1 MEPAGGEAVD
11 ARAATIRAF
20 HEAREAGDA
29 GRIAEAALNLPSGQ
43 QFGEH
48 PGQIPALIHE
58 AYVAAADPPM
68 QARLAAALARAWVY
82 GGDPPRGAPFADQ
95 AVAVADR
102 LGDPVIL
109 ADALDAALLSRWGP
123 DDFTE
128 RLQLSVR
135 LADTAAHLTATEP
148 RLSAHLWRLTT
159 AWECL
164 DVIAVQRQLRALD
177 VLAGET
183 GSPRAAFFAGA
194 RRAMYALVTEELEE
208 ADRLIA
214 RTGELGA
221 STTEPDVEAV
231 THGLAATRAQRA
243 ADTGALR
250 REAAAYEEYG
260 TEQGIPSVSAQGA
273 LLWLHAGE
281 PGRARALQQQIAG
294 GGLGSLP
301 RDVYF
306 LLTVCLLVEIAAEL
320 KIEQV
325 AADGARLL
333 EPYAGRAVLN
343 AGAVAFH
350 GVVDEYLA
358 RAQASLGRPGAAGW
372 RHSAV
377 SCYERIG
384 ARWWRDRLAGAP
396 GGAAPATAVT
406 VHFRPN
412 DAAGWI
418 IGRDGA
424 TAVLPDVKGLHYLRH
439 LLQRPGLDVEAVDL
453 AAAVAGHP
461 GVTISQ
467 GEADVID
474 AQAASAYRA
483 RLADIDTELSE
494 AESWADGSRSGRLRL
509 EREALLGEI
518 AAAAGLGGR
527 RRQFTSA
534 QERARIAVR
543 KAIVAA
549 LQRIEEHDSSLARQL
564 RDCVRTGSAC
574 RYDPDPARPVAWIL
588 DR

>member
-1 MEPAGGEAVD
+1 MEPAGGRAVD
-11 ARAATIRAF
+11 ARTAAIRAF
-20 HEAREAGDA
+20 HQAREAGDA
-29 GRIAEAALNLPSGQ
+29 GRMAEAALSLPSGQ

-58 AYVAAADPPM
+58 AYAAAADPPVR
-68 QARLAAALARAWVY
+68 ARLAAALARAWVY
-82 GGDPPRGAPFADQ
+82 GGDPPRGVPFADQ
-95 AVAVADR
+95 AVAAADR
-102 LGDPVIL
+102 IGDPAVL

-128 RLQLSVR
+128 RLRLSVR

-164 DVIAVQRQLRALD
+164 DLIAVQRQLRALD

-183 GSPRAAFFAGA
+183 GSPRAGFFAGA
-194 RRAMYALVTEELEE
+194 RRAMYALVAGDLDE

-214 RTGELGA
+214 RAGELAAGT
-221 STTEPDVEAV
+221 SEPDAEAV
-231 THGLAATRAQRA
+231 THGLAAARAQRA
-243 ADTGALR
+243 GDIGTLR

-260 TEQGIPSVSAQGA
+260 TGQGIPSVSAQAA

-281 PGRARALQQQIAG
+281 PGRARALQQQVAG
-294 GGLGSLP
+294 AGLGAIP

-306 LLTVCLLVEIAAEL
+306 LLTVGLLVEVAAAL

-350 GVVDEYLA
+350 GVVDEYLS
-358 RAQASLGRPGAAGW
+358 RAQALLGRPGAAGW
-372 RHSAV
+372 RDSAV

-396 GGAAPATAVT
+396 GGAAPATPVT
-406 VHFRPN
+406 VHFLPN
-412 DAAGWI
+412 DAAGWT

-424 TAVLPDVKGLHYLRH
+424 TAVLPDVKGLHYLRY
-439 LLQRPGLDVEAVDL
+439 LLARPGLDVAAAEL
-453 AAAVAGHP
+453 AAAAAGHP
-461 GVTISQ
+461 GVTVAQ
-467 GEADVID
+467 GDAGVID
-474 AQAASAYRA
+474 AQAARAYRA
-483 RLADIDTELSE
+483 RLADIDAELSE
-494 AESWADGSRSGRLRL
+494 AESWADGSRAGRLRL

-518 AAAAGLGGR
+518 AATAGLGGR
-527 RRQFTSA
+527 RRRFTSA
-534 QERARIAVR
+534 QERARVAVR
-543 KAIVAA
+543 KAIVSA

-564 RDCVRTGSAC
+564 RDCVRTGRAC
-574 RYDPDPARPVAWIL
+574 RYDPDPARPVTWL
-588 DR
+588 LGR

>member
-1 MEPAGGEAVD
+1 MEPAGGNAAD
-11 ARAATIRAF
+11 ARSAAVRAF
-20 HEAREAGDA
+20 HEARTAGDA
-29 GRIAEAALNLPSGQ
+29 GRVAEAALSLPSGQ

-58 AYVAAADPPM
+58 AYVAAEEPPM

-82 GGDPPRGAPFADQ
+82 GGDAPRGVPFADQ
-95 AVAVADR
+95 AVSLADR
-102 LGDPVIL
+102 IGDPVIL
-109 ADALDAALLSRWGP
+109 ADALDAGLLSRWGP

-128 RLQLSVR
+128 RLRLSVR

-183 GSPRAAFFAGA
+183 GSPRAAFFAAA
-194 RRAMYALVTEELEE
+194 RRAMYALVAEELDA

-214 RTGELGA
+214 RTRELGE
-221 STTEPDVEAV
+221 STAEPDVEAV
-231 THGLAATRAQRA
+231 THSLAATRAQRA
-243 ADTGALR
+243 ADAGALR
-250 REAAAYEEYG
+250 REAAAYEAYG
-260 TEQGIPSVSAQGA
+260 TGQGMPSVTAQGA
-273 LLWLHAGE
+273 LLWLQAGE
-281 PGRARALQQQIAG
+281 PGRALALQRQIAG
-294 GGLGSLP
+294 PGLDSLP

-306 LLTVCLLVEIAAEL
+306 LLTVALLVEIAAAL
-320 KIEQV
+320 KDERT
-325 AADGARLL
+325 AADGGRLL

-343 AGAVAFH
+343 AGAMFH
-350 GVVDEYLA
+350 GVVDEYLF
-358 RAQASLGRPGAAGW
+358 RAYRSLGHPDAAGW

-384 ARWWRDRLAGAP
+384 ASWWRDRLAGAP
-396 GGAAPATAVT
+396 DGAASPAAVT
-406 VHFRPN
+406 VHFHPN
-412 DAAGWI
+412 ETGWSV
-418 IGRDGA
+418 GRDGA
-424 TAVLPDVKGLHYLRH
+424 TAVLPDVKGLHYLWH

-467 GEADVID
+467 GDADVID
-474 AQAASAYRA
+474 AQAVSAYRA
-483 RLADIDTELSE
+483 RLADIDAELSE
-494 AESWADGSRSGRLRL
+494 AEAWADGSRSGRLRL
-509 EREALLGEI
+509 EREALLDEI

-543 KAIVAA
+543 KAIVSA
-549 LQRIEEHDSSLARQL
+549 LQRIEQHDSSLARQL

-574 RYDPDPARPVAWIL
+574 RYDPDPARPVAWVL
-588 DR
+588 DP

>member
-1 MEPAGGEAVD
+1 MEAAGEKAD
-11 ARAATIRAF
+11 ARTAAIRAF
-20 HEAREAGDA
+20 HQARDAGDTE
-29 GRIAEAALNLPSGQ
+29 RMAEAALSLPSGQ

-48 PGQIPALIHE
+48 PGQIPALVHE

-82 GGDPPRGAPFADQ
+82 GGDAPRGVPFAEK
-95 AVAVADR
+95 AVSIADGI
-102 LGDPVIL
+102 GDPLIL

-123 DDFTE
+123 DDFTG

-148 RLSAHLWRLTT
+148 RLSAYLWRLTT

-183 GSPRAAFFAGA
+183 GSPRVAFFAGA
-194 RRAMYALVTEELEE
+194 RRAMYALVAGELDE

-214 RTGELGA
+214 RAGELGA
-221 STTEPDVEAV
+221 STAEPDVEAV
-231 THGLAATRAQRA
+231 THSLAATRAQRA
-243 ADTGALR
+243 ADTDALR
-250 REAAAYEEYG
+250 REAAAYEAYG
-260 TEQGIPSVSAQGA
+260 AGQGMPSMSAHA
-273 LLWLHAGE
+273 ARLWLEAGE
-281 PGRARALQQQIAG
+281 PDRALALQHQITGA
-294 GGLGSLP
+294 GLGSVP
-301 RDVYF
+301 RDVGF
-306 LLTVCLLVEIAAEL
+306 LLTVTALVEVAAEL
-320 KIEQV
+320 KVEQI
-325 AADGARLL
+325 AADGVRLL

-343 AGAVAFH
+343 AGAMFH
-350 GVVDEYLA
+350 GVVDEYLF
-358 RAQASLGRPGAAGW
+358 RAHLSLGRADAAGW

-384 ARWWRDRLAGAP
+384 ARWWRDRLAG
-396 GGAAPATAVT
+396 GSDGAARPAAVT
-406 VHFRPN
+406 VHFHPN
-412 DAAGWI
+412 ETGWSV
-418 IGRDGA
+418 GRDGA
-424 TAVLPDVKGLHYLRH
+424 TAVLPDVKGLHYIRH
-439 LLQRPGLDVEAVDL
+439 LLQRPGMDVEAVDL

-467 GEADVID
+467 GDADLID
-474 AQAASAYRA
+474 AQAVSAYRA
-483 RLADIDTELSE
+483 RLADIDAELSE

-509 EREALLGEI
+509 EREALLDEI
-518 AAAAGLGGR
+518 AAATGLGGR
-527 RRQFTSA
+527 RRQFASA

-543 KAIVAA
+543 KAIVSA
-549 LQRIEEHDSSLARQL
+549 LQRIEQHDSSLARQL

-574 RYDPDPARPVAWIL
+574 RYDPDPARPVAWVL

>member
-1 MEPAGGEAVD
+1 MEPAGDKAAD
-11 ARAATIRAF
+11 ARTAAARAF
-20 HEAREAGDA
+20 REARDAGDA
-29 GRIAEAALNLPSGQ
+29 GRMAEAALSLPSGQ

-58 AYVAAADPPM
+58 AYVAAAGPSM

-82 GGDPPRGAPFADQ
+82 GGDAPRGVPFADK
-95 AVAVADR
+95 AVSLADR
-102 LGDPVIL
+102 TGDPVVL

-123 DDFTE
+123 DDFAE
-128 RLQLSVR
+128 RLRLSVR
-135 LADTAAHLTATEP
+135 LADTAAHMTATEP

-177 VLAGET
+177 VLADET

-194 RRAMYALVTEELEE
+194 RRAMYALVAEDLDE

-214 RTGELGA
+214 RAAELGA
-221 STTEPDVEAV
+221 GTAEPDVEAV
-231 THGLAATRAQRA
+231 THSLAAAQAERA

-250 REAAAYEEYG
+250 REAAAYEAYG

-281 PGRARALQQQIAG
+281 PDRALAALHQIASA
-294 GGLGSLP
+294 GLESVP
-301 RDVYF
+301 RDVFF
-306 LLTVCLLVEIAAEL
+306 LLTVAFLTEIAAAL
-320 KIEQV
+320 KVEQM

-343 AGAVAFH
+343 AGVMFH
-350 GVVDEYLA
+350 GVVDEYVFRA
-358 RAQASLGRPGAAGW
+358 RHALGQPGAAGW

-384 ARWWRDRLAGAP
+384 ARWWRDRLARPP
-396 GGAAPATAVT
+396 GGAVREAPVT
-406 VHFRPN
+406 VHFHQK
-412 DAAGWI
+412 DDGWL

-424 TAVLPDVKGLHYLRH
+424 AAVLPDVKGLHYIRY
-439 LLQRPGLDVEAVDL
+439 LLQRPGLDVGAAAL

-461 GVTISQ
+461 GVTISH
-467 GEADVID
+467 GDGDVID
-474 AQAASAYRA
+474 AQALSAYRA
-483 RLADIDTELSE
+483 RLADIDAELSE

-509 EREALLGEI
+509 EREALLDEI
-518 AAAAGLGGR
+518 GAATGLGGR
-527 RRQFTSA
+527 RRQFGSPR
-534 QERARIAVR
+534 ERARIAVR
-543 KAIVAA
+543 KAIVSA
-549 LQRIEEHDSSLARQL
+549 LKRIDRHDSSLARQL
-564 RDCVRTGSAC
+564 RDSVRTGSAC
-574 RYDPDPARPVAWIL
+574 RYDPDPARPVTWLL
-588 DR
+588 DG